1 MICVFPSDATDFAS
15 NGLCVLTP
23 TACSVTE
30 TLNGEWELS
39 MTHPLDERDKWTYLQ
54 VGSIL
59 RAPVPAAM
67 TPRVSLVSQ
76 TTGWSVYT
84 ITTKSGKLNLRSGP
98 GTNYKRL
105 GQYAKGKEVVLI
117 AKTNDSW
124 YEVTA
129 PDGKRG
135 YMSTDYLTFART
147 EGSSTMATGQVVEP
161 RQVRD
166 QPFRI
171 YRVVPTLT
179 QVEVY
184 ARHIFYDLMDNMIL
198 SYKPEGPVG
207 GTTAAHA
214 VLDRCES
221 AHVGVYVGDGYAV
234 EERGFSYGCVRTKVA
249 SRKWTHWFQ
258 LPFVDYGDATFTG
271 GSFVKPD
278 TADTEYTLGTRTLK
292 NGSRGTD
299 VKALQEFL
307 LQLGYSLPKY
317 GADGKFGA
325 ETETALKT
333 FQKKAGVK
341 QDGIYGSE
349 THAALM
355 DAVADDDEGKADP
368 EPETE
373 VPETEQPSG
382 KQVRIVCG
390 SGSVNIRTGNGTQY
404 SRITAAKDGA
414 TFEWVAT
421 AENGWHAIV
430 VNGQVGWVSG
440 KYSKTE

>member
-1 MICVFPSDATDFAS
+1 MAGLSLVFWFNSS
-15 NGLCVLTP
+15 MHSGLL
-23 TACSVTE
+23 
-30 TLNGEWELS
+30 LS
-39 MTHPLDERDKWTYLQ
+39 MPMTHFGMPVYFSTASMPRTISSLQ
-54 VGSIL
+54 FSISC
-59 RAPVPAAM
+59 
-67 TPRVSLVSQ
+67 VSLVSQ

-105 GQYAKGKEVVLI
+105 GQYAKGKEVALI

-147 EGSSTMATGQVVEP
+147 EGSSTTATGQVVEP

-221 AHVGVYVGDGYAV
+221 VHD
-234 EERGFSYGCVRTKVA
+234 
-249 SRKWTHWFQ
+249 
-258 LPFVDYGDATFTG
+258 FTM
-271 GSFVKPD
+271 
-278 TADTEYTLGTRTLK
+278 YTDLTT
-292 NGSRGTD
+292 
-299 VKALQEFL
+299 
-307 LQLGYSLPKY
+307 
-317 GADGKFGA
+317 
-325 ETETALKT
+325 
-333 FQKKAGVK
+333 
-341 QDGIYGSE
+341 I
-349 THAALM
+349 
-355 DAVADDDEGKADP
+355 
-368 EPETE
+368 
-373 VPETEQPSG
+373 
-382 KQVRIVCG
+382 
-390 SGSVNIRTGNGTQY
+390 
-404 SRITAAKDGA
+404 AK
-414 TFEWVAT
+414 
-421 AENGWHAIV
+421 GWWA
-430 VNGQVGWVSG
+430 NANYDSN
-440 KYSKTE
+440 T